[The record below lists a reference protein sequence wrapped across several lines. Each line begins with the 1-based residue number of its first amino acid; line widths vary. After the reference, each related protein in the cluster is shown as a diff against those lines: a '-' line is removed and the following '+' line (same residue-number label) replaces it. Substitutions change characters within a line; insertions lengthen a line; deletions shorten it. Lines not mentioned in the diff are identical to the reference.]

1 MPCLSAAGIPRLQAG
16 EDVKLKVIISGAST
30 GLGRALARHYADR
43 GATLGLIARRADLL
57 ESLAAEMT
65 EAPIYVADVRDASA
79 LRAAAED
86 FIVRHGCPDIVIA
99 NAGISHGT
107 LTECAEDKEVFED
120 ILATNVVGMVNLFH
134 PFVSAMRTVRQG
146 SLVGIA
152 SVAGYR
158 GLPGSGAYSASKA
171 AVISYLESLRVE
183 LHGSGVS
190 VITICPGYVVTP
202 MTADNP
208 FPMPFILTADDAAR
222 KIARIIESRKSF
234 AVIPWQ
240 MAIVARV
247 LRLLPNFLYDRLFA
261 NAPRKPRL
269 NHKGY
274 KENYQ
279 APD

>member
-1 MPCLSAAGIPRLQAG
+1 MT
-16 EDVKLKVIISGAST
+16 LKVIISGASA
-30 GLGRALARHYADR
+30 GLGRALARHYAEK

-57 ESLAAEMT
+57 ESLAAET
-65 EAPIYVADVRDASA
+65 TKVFTYVADVRDASA

-86 FIVRHGCPDIVIA
+86 FIARHGCPDIVIA

-107 LTECAEDKEVFED
+107 LTEFTEDKEVFED
-120 ILATNVVGMVNLFH
+120 ILATNVVGVINLFQ
-134 PFVSAMRTVRQG
+134 PFVSTMRSAGQG
-146 SLVGIA
+146 RLVGIA

-183 LHGSGVS
+183 LHESGLS
-190 VITICPGYVVTP
+190 VITVCPGYVVTP
-202 MTADNP
+202 MTFDNP
-208 FPMPFILTADDAAR
+208 FPMPFILTADDAAQ
-222 KIARIIESRKSF
+222 KIAHIIESKKSF

-247 LRLLPNFLYDRLFA
+247 LRLLPNFLYDGLFA

-269 NHKGY
+269 NHTGHKGH

-279 APD
+279 IHD

>member
-1 MPCLSAAGIPRLQAG
+1 MT
-16 EDVKLKVIISGAST
+16 LKVIISGASA
-30 GLGRALARHYADR
+30 GLGRALARHYAGS

-65 EAPIYVADVRDASA
+65 EASLYIADVRDASA
-79 LRAAAED
+79 LRTAAED

-107 LTECAEDKEVFED
+107 LTECAEDNEIFED
-120 ILATNVVGMVNLFH
+120 ILATNVVGMVNLFQ
-134 PFVSAMRTVRQG
+134 PFVSVMRAVGQG

-171 AVISYLESLRVE
+171 AAISYLESLRVE
-183 LHGSGVS
+183 LHGSGLS

-208 FPMPFILTADDAAR
+208 FPMPFILTADDTAR
-222 KIARIIESRKSF
+222 RIARIIENKKSF

-240 MAIVARV
+240 MAVVARV
-247 LRLLPNFLYDRLFA
+247 LRLLPNFLYDWLFA
-261 NAPRKPRL
+261 HAPRKPRM
-269 NHKGY
+269 NHKGH
-274 KENYQ
+274 KDHKGSKGNYQ
-279 APD
+279 IPD